1 MNILVLGSG
10 GREHAIAWALA
21 KSPRCDV
28 LYVAPG
34 NGGTAEIAENVS
46 DLDIMDGAA
55 VLRFVKE
62 RLIGLVV
69 IGPEAPLVAGVADEL
84 RAAGVRVFGP
94 GALGAQL
101 EGSKSYSK
109 TFMER
114 NGIPTAAYAV
124 FDALEPALAYVRE
137 QGAPIVV
144 KADGLAAGKGVV
156 VAETL
161 EAAEDAVRDCFDGA
175 FGEAGKTVLIEECM
189 TGPECSLLAFV
200 ANGQARCMAPAQDH
214 KRAFD
219 GDRGP
224 NTGGMGVYSPV
235 PIVRDDEMA
244 AMVSIMEKAAAATA
258 GFGAGTPQA
267 GQGFGELAGAVI
279 DQSIVSG
286 VDEET
291 RASAE
296 AETDALVPSVPSDYR
311 GVLYG
316 GFMLTPAGPKIVEFN
331 VRFGDP
337 ETQVVLPR
345 LESDLVDV
353 MVAVADGK
361 PEDID
366 LAWSDTWAVCVVL
379 ASEGYPGSYEKGKV
393 ILGIEEAE
401 ELEGVTVFHAGTA
414 RNADGELITAGG
426 RVLNVVA
433 LGDTF
438 EDARERAYEA
448 CSLINFE
455 GKQFRTDIG
464 ARAARG
470 RSAWE

>member
-28 LYVAPG
+28 LYAAPG
-34 NGGTAEIAENVS
+34 NGGTAEVAENVS
-46 DLDIMDGAA
+46 ELDIMDGQA
-55 VLRFVKE
+55 VLAFVRE
-62 RLIGLVV
+62 RRVELVV
-69 IGPEAPLVAGVADEL
+69 IGPEAPLVAGVADDL
-84 RAAGVRVFGP
+84 RSAGVAVFGP
-94 GALGAQL
+94 GAYGAQL

-114 NGIPTAAYAV
+114 NGIPTARYAV
-124 FDALEPALAYVRE
+124 FDACEPALAYVRE
-137 QGAPIVV
+137 QGVPIVV

-156 VAETL
+156 VADTL
-161 EAAEDAVRDCFDGA
+161 EAAQDAVRDCFEGA
-175 FGEAGKTVLIEECM
+175 FGDAGKTVLIEECM

-200 ANGQARCMAPAQDH
+200 TNGQARCMAPAQDH

-244 AMVSIMEKAAAATA
+244 AMVRIMEKAAAATA
-258 GFGAGTPQA
+258 MRPAEAAAGVREA
-267 GQGFGELAGAVI
+267 G
-279 DQSIVSG
+279 
-286 VDEET
+286 
-291 RASAE
+291 SAE
-296 AETDALVPSVPSDYR
+296 AVAVQETAAQEMEAQADAESDYR

-316 GFMLTPAGPKIVEFN
+316 GFMLTSEGPKIVEFN

-345 LESDLVDV
+345 LETDLVDV
-353 MVAVADGK
+353 MCAVAEGRAG
-361 PEDID
+361 DID
-366 LAWSDTWAVCVVL
+366 LAWSDKWAVCVVL

-401 ELEGVTVFHAGTA
+401 ALEGVTVFHAGTV
-414 RNADGELITAGG
+414 RNVDGELLTAGG

-438 EDARERAYEA
+438 EEARERAYEA
-448 CSLINFE
+448 CDLINFE

-464 ARAARG
+464 ARAAEG